1 MQREGFVL
9 AAAVLLAVVGLG
21 SPAMQ
26 ITPEYEGFIR
36 IQDQHF
42 VDANCRDFPL
52 TGMNT

>member
-1 MQREGFVL
+1 MQRQKLIL
-9 AAAVLLAVVGLG
+9 ATAAFLAMVGLG
-21 SPAMQ
+21 SSAMQ
-26 ITPEYEGFIR
+26 MTPEYEGFIR